1 MFCFRGSI
9 TLLPTMSN
17 PSRSLQ
23 LTLPSPVPMGLT
35 SVFSEFPVQQ
45 WREKVVVW
53 GVKAA
58 VPAWVAPE
66 WDAGEQQL
74 LHSGEDPGL

>member
-1 MFCFRGSI
+1 MFCFTGSI

-35 SVFSEFPVQQ
+35 SVFSVSSTAME
-45 WREKVVVW
+45 RKSC
-53 GVKAA
+53 GVGSEGCRPSLGSPR
-58 VPAWVAPE
+58 V
-66 WDAGEQQL
+66 G
-74 LHSGEDPGL
+74 SG